1 MYVKKEQVTVDE
13 NETRQR
19 GTELTTSVDQEV
31 VYEEPDI
38 KGHYGMKINCVEIYI
53 VKGQKILGH
62 YIYVCHFYLTYL
74 FLSLKA

>member
-1 MYVKKEQVTVDE
+1 MYVKKEQATVDE

-19 GTELTTSVDQEV
+19 GTELTTTVDQEV

-53 VKGQKILGH
+53 VKG
-62 YIYVCHFYLTYL
+62 
-74 FLSLKA
+74 

>member
-1 MYVKKEQVTVDE
+1 MYIKKEQVTVDE

-38 KGHYGMKINCVEIYI
+38 KGHYGMKNCVEIYI
-53 VKGQKILGH
+53 VRDKKFLDITCI
-62 YIYVCHFYLTYL
+62 YIIFM
-74 FLSLKA
+74 